1 MASGSVVFS
10 KWAIALRGT
19 ALLVVELGA
28 PAEAAPVL
36 GAAED
41 VLVER
46 TLAGGVRVFA
56 EGVYFAEFV
65 SAFDPAEDELEDA
78 KEETVPVPD
87 VPDDAFD

>member
-19 ALLVVELGA
+19 ALLVVELVA

-36 GAAED
+36 GVDA
-41 VLVER
+41 LVER

-56 EGVYFAEFV
+56 DGVYFAELV